1 MVSEGVGVSSG
12 SICMASEMVGRWS
25 GTVGLTSEVVGR
37 WSGAVAGASIDI
49 GWYSGSVGWSS
60 VVITSRAVGFEG
72 VVGGDSYPS
81 AVVVVVGLGGLIG
94 TGTGVV
100 GKVSTSGGGWDSLV
114 VDLALGRHRR

>member
-12 SICMASEMVGRWS
+12 SICMASEM
-25 GTVGLTSEVVGR
+25 VGR